1 VGGRDDDDVGVVK
14 LQVRGLRILG
24 SAPFGS
30 FSIDIDNMV
39 QITFVALAIASEFGF
54 VPTLIH
60 NISLGKPT

>member
-1 VGGRDDDDVGVVK
+1 VEASCDVGGRDDDDVGVVK

-39 QITFVALAIASEFGF
+39 SNNFCCPGNS
-54 VPTLIH
+54 
-60 NISLGKPT
+60 